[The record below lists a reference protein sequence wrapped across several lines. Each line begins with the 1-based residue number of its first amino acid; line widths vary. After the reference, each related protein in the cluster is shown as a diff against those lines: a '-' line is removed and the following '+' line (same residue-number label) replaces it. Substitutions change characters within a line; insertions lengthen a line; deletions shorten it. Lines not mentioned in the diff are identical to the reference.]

1 MAVATHTYTI
11 TGEEA
16 MEELGEQIAHVLH
29 GGQIISLEGDLG
41 AGKTTLV
48 RAIARGLGITE
59 PVTSPTYVLQ
69 KSYNVPFDARRIRHL
84 VHYDLYRLGSYE
96 ELLDLGFEDH
106 DPASIVL
113 VEWGNLYLQHSSL
126 PLVHI
131 RIDIPSH
138 EVRIVH
144 TTGLPTLT
152 TAG

>member
-1 MAVATHTYTI
+1 MPTETYSYI
-11 TGEEA
+11 VSGEEA
-16 MEELGEQIAHVLH
+16 MEELGEQIAHVLR

-48 RAIARGLGITE
+48 RAMARGLGVTE

-69 KSYNVPFDARRIRHL
+69 KSYNLPAAKHGIRHL
-84 VHYDLYRLGSYE
+84 IHYDLYRLGSYE

-106 DPASIVL
+106 DPASVVL
-113 VEWGNLYLQHSSL
+113 VEWGNLYLQHSPL

-138 EVRIVH
+138 ETRIVH
-144 TTGLPTLT
+144 TTGLPALAATR
-152 TAG
+152 